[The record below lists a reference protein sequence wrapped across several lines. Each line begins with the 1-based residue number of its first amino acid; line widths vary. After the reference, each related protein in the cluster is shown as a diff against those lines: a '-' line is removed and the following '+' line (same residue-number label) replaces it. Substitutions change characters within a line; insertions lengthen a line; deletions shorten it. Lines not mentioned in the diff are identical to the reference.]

1 VVTVRTQ
8 QAPAE
13 PTRYPEDFYTIFPT
27 DAQVVDQ
34 NNGKDS
40 DSFSVADF
48 EYKKSANNN
57 EGEENTVQK
66 IESPYQNFS
75 GASSFGGK
83 KRPSSNPIKI
93 TVSQRQVQAPTINYV
108 GDFEYNLPIL
118 SQPYQLKVGDETS
131 ISEVKQTTMSKLGS
145 LAPVGDPEGLSNIA
159 SVDVQSG
166 TNK

>member
-1 VVTVRTQ
+1 M
-8 QAPAE
+8 
-13 PTRYPEDFYTIFPT
+13 
-27 DAQVVDQ
+27 DQ

-66 IESPYQNFS
+66 IESPDQNFS

-83 KRPSSNPIKI
+83 KRPSSKPIKI
-93 TVSQRQVQAPTINYV
+93 IVSQRQVQAPTINYV
-108 GDFEYNLPIL
+108 RDFEYNLPIL
-118 SQPYQLKVGDETS
+118 SQPSQLKVGDQTS
-131 ISEVKQTTMSKLGS
+131 MLEVKLPTMSQLGS
-145 LAPVGDPEGLSNIA
+145 LAPVQDPEGLSNIA
-159 SVDVQSG
+159 SVNVQSG